1 MDSETKI
8 VVLKTIRVIKT
19 TADSETPTVTA
30 DSEIK
35 AAAIR
40 ATREARITV
49 VSEIPEAAAADQ
61 NLPVVDSETVP
72 AAKAAAPAV
81 PADSKAV
88 AEALDKTIINN
99 KTNR

>member
-49 VSEIPEAAAADQ
+49 VSEIPEAAADQ
-61 NLPVVDSETVP
+61 NLPVVDSETAQ
-72 AAKAAAPAV
+72 AAKAAVPTV

-99 KTNR
+99 KTNS

>member
-1 MDSETKI
+1 M
-8 VVLKTIRVIKT
+8 VLKTIRVIRI
-19 TADSETPTVTA
+19 TADSETPTATA

-49 VSEIPEAAAADQ
+49 VSEILEAAAADQ
-61 NLPVVDSETVP
+61 NLPVVDSETAQ
-72 AAKAAAPAV
+72 AAKAAV

-99 KTNR
+99 KTNS